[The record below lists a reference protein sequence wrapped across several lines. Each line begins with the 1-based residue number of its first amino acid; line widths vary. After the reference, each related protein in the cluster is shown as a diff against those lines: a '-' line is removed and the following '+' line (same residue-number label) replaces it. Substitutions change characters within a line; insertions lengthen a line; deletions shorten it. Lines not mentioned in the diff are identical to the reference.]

1 MPPSFT
7 RSVPTA
13 TTWPRFNL
21 ATSNLADDTE
31 ALKHVFFFR
40 KRGYYSLEELTPDQ
54 YRTNSFSQNESN
66 HRSWLAAV
74 DAFTTDAKGNEILS
88 IEGER
93 QIDQIIG
100 KEKDSIVDEPLV
112 VEGYSSQA
120 TAANEVVASRSRS
133 LLVAQYLEKHFYLRS
148 MDTGIMPLNATPLTR
163 SGKSTWDGAYFVFL
177 VVRK

>member
-133 LLVAQYLEKHFYLRS
+133 LLVAQYLEKHFYLKS
-148 MDTGIMPLNATPLTR
+148 TDIGTMPLNATPPSK
-163 SGKSTWDGAYFVFL
+163 SGKATWDGACIVFL
-177 VVRK
+177 AARK